1 MHTRFL
7 AFFLA
12 CLSALCVT
20 TPSSQAADRGEE
32 QPPISLQS
40 KVLNDLTKSYRV
52 FVDATGL
59 LTPDEIVKTKLPL
72 FTQGQEQPMHPG
84 YTSDRYWLSVIVR
97 NASDNSEWFLM
108 PDYPLL
114 DFEAYEI
121 EGDSI
126 KPLPAEVSEA
136 RYPVRTLNLKP
147 GEERQLLL
155 QVWSP
160 LVVNLQFKIM
170 TATHFKKHTTSDAT
184 LVGILAGIFLAMII
198 YNLFLFANLR
208 DRDYFFYILFAL
220 VNTHLNLLSA
230 DFPAGVYQW
239 FSIDWWQ
246 YIDVYRPLAPFTTL
260 LFARSFLQTK
270 TEHKT
275 LDRVIVIYLVGLLGF
290 MAASF
295 FVPRHMLFLIED
307 SYFLIAI
314 VLLFAAGIQSLRRGF
329 KPSHFYLVGLTLF
342 LVGMGIYIA
351 KSEGLLA
358 TNALTLNAHLVFQA
372 GEMLL
377 MSLALSGKI
386 KQLEQHKTQ
395 AEVTAKV
402 KGRLLRVI
410 SHDIAN
416 PLGIVKGMAY
426 ILKSEKIDP
435 VRVDAITR
443 AVLAIEEIMTFVHKT
458 ESLDSSSPLQT
469 ETVSLNEVF
478 DGLEFLFQKLADDK
492 KIRLRFDLEH
502 PQMYVQG
509 EKTSLTYEILGN
521 FVGNSIKFT
530 REGGEVSIRARTV
543 GQMIQVIVS
552 DDGIGMSERAVAAA
566 FDPTINVSRR
576 GTAGEKGGGYGLLLA
591 KAYIDQFG
599 ASVTIESVPH
609 DLNSDRSGTKIII
622 NFQTPGSNVSS
633 RSFRQRWRIM
643 Q

>member
-1 MHTRFL
+1 MHIRFL
-7 AFFLA
+7 ALLFA
-12 CLSALCVT
+12 CLSTLYVSAPTSL
-20 TPSSQAADRGEE
+20 AADGNET

-40 KVLNDLTKSYRV
+40 TDLNDLTQSYRV
-52 FVDATGL
+52 FVDTTGL
-59 LTPDEIVKTKLPL
+59 LTPDEILKTKLPL
-72 FTQGQEQPMHPG
+72 FVLGHEQPMHPG
-84 YTSDRYWLSVIVR
+84 YTSDRYWLSVIVK
-97 NASDNSEWFLM
+97 NGSDNSEWFLM

-121 EGDSI
+121 EGDI
-126 KPLPAEVSEA
+126 LKRLPEEVSDA
-136 RYPVRTLNLKP
+136 RYPVRTLSLPP
-147 GEERQLLL
+147 GSERHLLL
-155 QVWSP
+155 QVSSP
-160 LVVNLQFKIM
+160 LVVNLQFKMM
-170 TATHFKKHTTSDAT
+170 TAAHFKKHTTSDAT

-208 DRDYFFYILFAL
+208 DRDYFFYILFAIA
-220 VNTHLNLLSA
+220 NTHLNLLSA
-230 DFPAGVYQW
+230 DYPEGVYQW
-239 FSIDWWQ
+239 FGIDWWQ
-246 YIDVYRPLAPFTTL
+246 YIDVYRPLAPLTTL

-295 FVPRHMLFLIED
+295 FVPRHVLFPIED
-307 SYFLIAI
+307 SYFFIAI
-314 VLLFAAGIQSLRRGF
+314 ILLFSAGIQSLRRGF
-329 KPSHFYLVGLTLF
+329 KPSHFYLIGLTLF
-342 LVGMGIYIA
+342 LVGIGIYIA
-351 KSEGLLA
+351 KSEGLLP
-358 TNALTLNAHLVFQA
+358 TNAFTLNAHLVFQA

-402 KGRLLRVI
+402 KSRLLRVI

-426 ILKSEKIDP
+426 ILKSEKVDP
-435 VRVDAITR
+435 VRIDAISR

-458 ESLDSSSPLQT
+458 ESLDSASPLQA

-492 KIRLRFDLEH
+492 KIRLRFELEH
-502 PQMYVQG
+502 PQMFVQG

-521 FVGNSIKFT
+521 FVGNAIKFT

-543 GQMIQVIVS
+543 GQMVQVIVS
-552 DDGIGMSERAVAAA
+552 DDGIGMSERAVTAA
-566 FDPTINVSRR
+566 FDPSINVSRR

-609 DLNSDRSGTKIII
+609 DLNPERSGTKIIM
-622 NFQTPGSNVSS
+622 NFQTTGTHVTS